1 MNKTEFINILTNT
14 LVERR
19 VQDIDEIV
27 AEYEQHFSI
36 KMADGYSEGEIAD
49 RLGDPK
55 ALGEQFDPET
65 SETRTSN
72 KAIVVIGL
80 VFVDTVVAMLFALL
94 FTWVIVMGV
103 AAAAF
108 AVAGVGLVSGLDVS
122 TFVPYMPD
130 LFRFMLAA
138 MLLAL
143 AVLTAVGVVYF
154 WLFIRQLF
162 RSFSR
167 WHRNRLAAASG
178 EALLPGIPAY
188 PQIPRVRNRIMRR
201 IGLVALIVV
210 VVTFQAG
217 YMVAALT
224 AGALEFWHVW
234 GWFQ

>member
-14 LVERR
+14 LEERR

-49 RLGDPK
+49 RLGDPR

-65 SETRTSN
+65 NEARTSN
-72 KAIVVIGL
+72 KAIAVIGL
-80 VFVDTVVAMLFALL
+80 VFVDTIVAVLFALL
-94 FTWVIVMGV
+94 FTWVFVMG
-103 AAAAF
+103 ASGGAF
-108 AVAGVGLVSGLDVS
+108 AVVGVGLISGLDVS
-122 TFVPYMPD
+122 PYLPYMPD

-154 WLFIRQLF
+154 WLYTRQLL

-178 EALLPGIPAY
+178 EAVLPSIPIH
-188 PQIPRVRNRIMRR
+188 PQIPATKKRIIRG
-201 IGLVALIVV
+201 IGLIALAVCVI
-210 VVTFQAG
+210 TLQAG
-217 YMVAALT
+217 YMFAALA

>member
-1 MNKTEFINILTNT
+1 MNKTEFINTLNNT
-14 LVERR
+14 LKERR
-19 VQDIDEIV
+19 IQDIDEIV

-36 KMADGYSEGEIAD
+36 KLADGYSEEEIAA

-55 ALGEQFDPET
+55 ALGEQFDAEPRET
-65 SETRTSN
+65 TMGS

-80 VFVDTVVAMLFALL
+80 VLVDTIVALLFVLL
-94 FTWVIVMGV
+94 FTWVIVMGA

-108 AVAGVGLVSGLDVS
+108 AVAGVGLISGLNVS
-122 TFVPYMPD
+122 TYLPYMPD

-154 WLFIRQLF
+154 WLYTRQF
-162 RSFSR
+162 GRSFFR

-178 EALLPGIPAY
+178 EALLPNIPIH
-188 PQIPRVRNRIMRR
+188 PQIPATRKRIIRG
-201 IGLVALIVV
+201 IGLVALAVCVI
-210 VVTFQAG
+210 TLQAG
-217 YMVAALT
+217 YTIAALT